1 MKPSAPRALLLL
13 SLLAAAVPAG
23 AAAQP
28 RDAWV
33 LPRGLLELDAGGTFT
48 HFDARLGDGGS
59 ALGDPFV
66 PAFASIAERLVGTSL
81 VDARTGLRTLLRTTD
96 DPEPGAPDSLRAGEP
111 FFRLRADARRVPV
124 TLRYGLTRRMTVS
137 LTVPFVRHGVSAAGP
152 LLLGANV
159 GVNPA
164 AAQNQAALAP
174 LGMEAFGGGLLLP
187 LRDSPEGR
195 ELQSRL
201 AALEEGD
208 TLVLPTEPL
217 GYAALLEAVE
227 GEEAPLTGEEAAAL
241 GLASGR
247 AGYALGDVEVGVRYL
262 LRGGPAGWPDPDSA
276 GTGLRASVGLRA
288 RLPTGMQDTAFLV
301 QVPFTTGH
309 AGVGGDL
316 AGEMYLSSR
325 WSVRAAGSL
334 DVLFPA
340 DVQRLAFTDARPFPA
355 DSALRTVRSQPGAR
369 IAAGLSPRWR
379 LTRDMSFHAEYAFGW
394 RGATRYAGPEGL
406 VASPLEATD
415 AWTAHAVG
423 IGGAFSTLNAY
434 AAGETDWPFEVSLTY
449 RNALFGTGG
458 APDAGQVRLSAR
470 IFVRPAALRRGSS
483 PAPAPPPA
491 DAPPAPDAEPP
502 VPEQP

>member
-13 SLLAAAVPAG
+13 SLLAAAVPAR

-33 LPRGLLELDAGGTFT
+33 LPRGLLELDVGGTFT
-48 HFDARLGDGGS
+48 HFDGRLGGG
-59 ALGDPFV
+59 ALGDPLV
-66 PAFASIAERLVGTSL
+66 PAFQAIAGRLGDDFVRNAQTEFRTFL
-81 VDARTGLRTLLRTTD
+81 DATD
-96 DPEPGAPDSLRAGEP
+96 DPEPGAPDSLFAGTP
-111 FFRLRADARRVPV
+111 YFRLRADTRLVPV
-124 TLRYGLTRRMTVS
+124 ALRYGLTSRVTVS
-137 LTVPFVRHGVSAAGP
+137 VTVPFERHGVSAAGP
-152 LLLGANV
+152 LLLGGNV

-164 AAQNQAALAP
+164 VAQNQAALEP
-174 LGMEAFGGGLLLP
+174 LGLEAFGGAVLLP

-195 ELQSRL
+195 EVQSRL
-201 AALEEGD
+201 AALEDGD
-208 TLVLPTEPL
+208 TLVLPTDPVTF
-217 GYAALLEAVE
+217 ASLLERFDA
-227 GEEAPLTGEEAAAL
+227 GSPLTAEEAAAL

-247 AGYALGDVEVGVRYL
+247 AGYTLGDVEVGVRYL
-262 LRGGPAGWPDPDSA
+262 LRRGPAGWPDPDSA

-288 RLPTGMQDTAFLV
+288 RLPTGMQDTVFLA

-309 AGVGGDL
+309 AGVGGDV

-325 WSVRAAGSL
+325 WSVRAAGSA

-340 DVQRLAFTDARPFPA
+340 DVQRLAFTGARPFPA
-355 DSALRTVRSQPGAR
+355 DSALRTVRSEPGAR
-369 IAAGLSPRWR
+369 IAAVVSPRWR
-379 LTRDMSFHAEYAFGW
+379 LTRDMSFHADYAFAW
-394 RGATRYAGPEGL
+394 RGETRYAGPEGL

-423 IGGAFSTLNAY
+423 VGGAFSTLNAY

-470 IFVRPAALRRGSS
+470 IYVRPAMLRRG
-483 PAPAPPPA
+483 PAPAPAPA
-491 DAPPAPDAEPP
+491 PSDEPVPDADPPAP
-502 VPEQP
+502 EQP